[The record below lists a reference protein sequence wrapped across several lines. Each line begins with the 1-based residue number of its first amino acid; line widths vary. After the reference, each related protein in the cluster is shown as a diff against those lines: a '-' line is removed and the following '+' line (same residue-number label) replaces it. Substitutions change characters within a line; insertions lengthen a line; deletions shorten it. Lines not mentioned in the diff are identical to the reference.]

1 MMVKTREQEVEN
13 VLEMIRPA
21 LALDM
26 GDIKLVKVEDDTVYL
41 ELLGAC
47 STCPVPDITMKD
59 VIIVAIK
66 NFLPWV
72 KKVHIGQHK
81 FEIQT

>member
-1 MMVKTREQEVEN
+1 MVKTREQEVEH
-13 VLEMIRPA
+13 VLDMIRPA

-72 KKVHIGQHK
+72 KKVQIGQHK
-81 FEIQT
+81 FDISTL